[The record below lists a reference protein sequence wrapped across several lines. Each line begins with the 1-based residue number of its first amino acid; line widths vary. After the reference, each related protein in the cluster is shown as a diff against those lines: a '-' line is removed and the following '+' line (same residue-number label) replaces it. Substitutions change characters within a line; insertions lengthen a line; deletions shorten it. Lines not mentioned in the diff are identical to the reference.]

1 MAEARDGEILC
12 AAARQVLE
20 TMFFTSIMG
29 EREGPSEDPVV
40 EARVSF
46 EGDPSGSFGL
56 KLSAGAARAI
66 AANFL
71 GAEDDG
77 EVTGAQ
83 VGEVACEL
91 ANMICGA
98 LLSQVE
104 SDSAF
109 QISHPRLVASGE
121 AAACDGAAARYFD
134 LDNGALA
141 LWVRFDRN

>member
-1 MAEARDGEILC
+1 MAEAGDNEILC

-20 TMFFTSIMG
+20 TMFFTTIMG
-29 EREGPSEDPVV
+29 ERDDPPGDPMV

-56 KLSAGAARAI
+56 RLSAGAARSI

-71 GAEDDG
+71 GLEDEAELAP
-77 EVTGAQ
+77 TQ

-104 SDSAF
+104 SGSTF
-109 QISHPRLVASGE
+109 QIAHPRLAASGD
-121 AAACDGAAARYFD
+121 APAWNGAAAQFFD
-134 LDNGALA
+134 LDSGAMA